1 MTTLFEVCCT
11 TIESAQSA
19 LADGAHRVELCSN
32 LESGGLTPIWLTRL
46 RDDSTL
52 RKNLQPR
59 QHSMGQGVDFLNPT
73 NLQNKTFLDRSHV
86 LIRCRPGNFIYTQA
100 EVDAMCASIR
110 LCRQARVKGVV
121 IGALTPDGHLDRPA
135 IEQMIHAA
143 TGPTPDAATT
153 TSLAPAP
160 SSAPAPSAPSALA
173 PDTTTTGPAP
183 STPAPSAS
191 LAPAPDTTTTLAPA
205 PDAAPS
211 APASALA
218 LPALTLVFHRAFDRC
233 TNPME
238 LLEQIIELGFHTLL
252 TSGQG
257 ETAEEGIPLLEQ
269 LVAQAKGRIC
279 IMAGRGVTRQN
290 VARIIRE
297 TRVPAVHMSARPG
310 LAQIAQE
317 IGAVGALHIRCI
329 APRL

>member
-1 MTTLFEVCCT
+1 
-11 TIESAQSA
+11 
-19 LADGAHRVELCSN
+19 
-32 LESGGLTPIWLTRL
+32 
-46 RDDSTL
+46 
-52 RKNLQPR
+52 
-59 QHSMGQGVDFLNPT
+59 MGQGVDFLNPT

-160 SSAPAPSAPSALA
+160 SSAPAPSAPSAPAPSAPSALA

>member
-121 IGALTPDGHLDRPA
+121 IGALTPECD
-135 IEQMIHAA
+135 
-143 TGPTPDAATT
+143 PD
-153 TSLAPAP
+153 
-160 SSAPAPSAPSALA
+160 
-173 PDTTTTGPAP
+173 
-183 STPAPSAS
+183 
-191 LAPAPDTTTTLAPA
+191 
-205 PDAAPS
+205 
-211 APASALA
+211 
-218 LPALTLVFHRAFDRC
+218 LP
-233 TNPME
+233 
-238 LLEQIIELGFHTLL
+238 
-252 TSGQG
+252 
-257 ETAEEGIPLLEQ
+257 
-269 LVAQAKGRIC
+269 
-279 IMAGRGVTRQN
+279 
-290 VARIIRE
+290 
-297 TRVPAVHMSARPG
+297 
-310 LAQIAQE
+310 E
-317 IGAVGALHIRCI
+317 IGRAHV
-329 APRL
+329 

>member
-143 TGPTPDAATT
+143 
-153 TSLAPAP
+153 
-160 SSAPAPSAPSALA
+160 
-173 PDTTTTGPAP
+173 TGPAP

>member
-160 SSAPAPSAPSALA
+160 SSAPAPSAPSA
-173 PDTTTTGPAP
+173 P
-183 STPAPSAS
+183 
-191 LAPAPDTTTTLAPA
+191 
-205 PDAAPS
+205 APS

>member
-1 MTTLFEVCCT
+1 MLF
-11 TIESAQSA
+11 
-19 LADGAHRVELCSN
+19 
-32 LESGGLTPIWLTRL
+32 
-46 RDDSTL
+46 
-52 RKNLQPR
+52 
-59 QHSMGQGVDFLNPT
+59 
-73 NLQNKTFLDRSHV
+73 RS
-86 LIRCRPGNFIYTQA
+86 
-100 EVDAMCASIR
+100 
-110 LCRQARVKGVV
+110 
-121 IGALTPDGHLDRPA
+121 
-135 IEQMIHAA
+135 
-143 TGPTPDAATT
+143 
-153 TSLAPAP
+153 
-160 SSAPAPSAPSALA
+160 
-173 PDTTTTGPAP
+173 
-183 STPAPSAS
+183 
-191 LAPAPDTTTTLAPA
+191 APDTTTTLAPA

>member
-153 TSLAPAP
+153 TTLAPTPDAAPAPAP
-160 SSAPAPSAPSALA
+160 SSA
-173 PDTTTTGPAP
+173 PAP